1 MPRLEE
7 TRELPI
13 SVRDGFDYITNVRNW
28 RSYWPRLVDVPDE
41 ETVSWSSPGDVAK
54 VVLELRGRPV
64 EMKMSLDEFR
74 PYELVAY
81 DSTQEG
87 LPTFHHE
94 RHFRDRN
101 GTLEY
106 TLVISFEP
114 RSGLRGIVDR
124 IFVARVVRQSLTET
138 LDNLEGIFRKRR
150 AA

>member
-1 MPRLEE
+1 MPRIEE
-7 TRELPI
+7 TRNLPI

-28 RSYWPRLVDVPDE
+28 RSYWPRLVDVPDDE
-41 ETVSWSSPGDVAK
+41 NVSWSKPGDAARVM
-54 VVLELRGRPV
+54 LELRGRPV

-87 LPTFHHE
+87 LPVFHHE
-94 RHFRDRN
+94 RHFRDRD

-114 RSGLRGIVDR
+114 RPGLRGIVDR
-124 IFVARVVRQSLTET
+124 IFVARVVRGSLTET
-138 LDNLEGIFRKRR
+138 LDNLEGIFRSRS